1 MSKRR
6 EYLEARNKEIRQLR
20 LDGLTLREIGE
31 RYGVTREAIRLICK
45 GIPKPD
51 LKTYITKKCAICG
64 KEFTVTGDKKRNKTC
79 SRECLSKLARFSNYK
94 NGDWTADLVSF
105 SCPRCGKEFTRSKK
119 LIGIANHSYT
129 SRGKDPSA
137 KKWYCSRDCNMQA
150 IHDRRKK
157 KKDDK
162 EASNG

>member
-51 LKTYITKKCAICG
+51 LKTYIKKKCVVCN
-64 KEFTVTGDKKRNKTC
+64 KEFTVAGDKKKNKTC
-79 SRECLSKLARFSNYK
+79 SPECHSKLAKFSNYK
-94 NGDWTADLVSF
+94 NGKWTADLVSF
-105 SCPRCGKEFTRSKK
+105 ICPTCGKEFTRTKK
-119 LIGIANHSYT
+119 LVEIANHSYT
-129 SRGKDPSA
+129 SRGKDPSR

-150 IHDRRKK
+150 IHNRRRKK
-157 KKDDK
+157 KDGE